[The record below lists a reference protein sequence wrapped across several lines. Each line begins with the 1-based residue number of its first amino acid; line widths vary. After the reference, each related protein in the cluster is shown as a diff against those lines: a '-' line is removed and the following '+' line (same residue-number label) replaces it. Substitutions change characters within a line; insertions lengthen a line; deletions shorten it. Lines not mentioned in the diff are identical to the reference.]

1 MLVMPPALR
10 NLLTFFGAA
19 VMLAAYYVWH
29 KPVTV
34 PVLLNLG
41 GALADVLTALL
52 IFAVS
57 GGVGRTVLVFAPTEQ
72 LSKPERAGMEGIV
85 GLCVLSWVGLVLG
98 VTGAFTTLV
107 LWITLVVVAL
117 LVNIGLRSYARDVLH
132 LCYGLFTAGYT
143 RWTQFLA
150 GFVAFMLLTALLVAL
165 MPPTAWDSLMYHM
178 LLPKRLLQTG
188 QLVAYPDNHYTGFP
202 QTVEIMFA
210 WAAGLFGRDTSAALV
225 HYGAGLL
232 GLVTVAGTL
241 RRYAETHVMWLAV
254 ALLLGGG
261 SFWLG
266 FTREYVDM
274 AVFALSAG
282 ALAVLTV
289 WRTSGGRAWLV
300 VMGLLAGLAVGV
312 KYTAGMLA
320 IALGVAVLVT
330 QPRRVVR
337 HGLVM
342 AGVAL
347 LVYLPWGLRGL
358 VQYGNPFYPFFYGVF
373 GGIGWDAARA
383 AGFSSSGDGL
393 LAQGPLGVVRLVLLP
408 FVATAAGT
416 EGGVR
421 YSFDAGVWL
430 MPLAVTVLLGW
441 DRLTDEERPVAKTA
455 GLLLL
460 PMLAL
465 WMAGGALSGIGAQ
478 TRLVIPVFPAF
489 AMLSALGFESM
500 SRWPRRPMNVYFIV
514 RVLVIFALVASAF
527 GTLVTVANNN
537 PGGV

>member
-1 MLVMPPALR
+1 MPVMPPALR

-19 VMLAAYYVWH
+19 VLLPAYYVWH
-29 KPVTV
+29 KPVTA

-41 GALADVLTALL
+41 GALADIATALL

-57 GGVGRTVLVFAPTEQ
+57 GGVGRTLLAFAPTEQ
-72 LSKPERAGMEGIV
+72 LSTTERVGMEGIA
-85 GLCVLSWVGLVLG
+85 GLCVLSWVGLLLG

-107 LWITLVVVAL
+107 LWIALAVVAM
-117 LVNIGLRSYARDVLH
+117 LVIIPLSSYARDVLR
-132 LCYGLFTAGYT
+132 LCQELLAAEYT
-143 RWTQFLA
+143 GWTRFLA
-150 GFVAFMLLTALLVAL
+150 GFVVFMLVTALLVAL
-165 MPPTAWDSLMYHM
+165 MPPTEWDALMYHM

-202 QTVEIMFA
+202 QTVEMMFA
-210 WAAGLFGRDTSAALV
+210 WANGLFGRDTSAALV

-241 RRYAETHVMWLAV
+241 RRYAAAHVMWLAV

-282 ALAVLTV
+282 ALAVLTA
-289 WRTSGGRAWLV
+289 WRVHGDPAWVV

-330 QPRRVVR
+330 QPRRVIR

-347 LVYLPWGLRGL
+347 LAYLPWGLRGL
-358 VQYGNPFYPFFYGVF
+358 AQYGNPFFPFFF
-373 GGIGWDAARA
+373 GGAGWD
-383 AGFSSSGDGL
+383 
-393 LAQGPLGVVRLVLLP
+393 
-408 FVATAAGT
+408 
-416 EGGVR
+416 
-421 YSFDAGVWL
+421 
-430 MPLAVTVLLGW
+430 
-441 DRLTDEERPVAKTA
+441 
-455 GLLLL
+455 
-460 PMLAL
+460 
-465 WMAGGALSGIGAQ
+465 
-478 TRLVIPVFPAF
+478 
-489 AMLSALGFESM
+489 
-500 SRWPRRPMNVYFIV
+500 
-514 RVLVIFALVASAF
+514 
-527 GTLVTVANNN
+527 
-537 PGGV
+537 